1 MLASRWMCK
10 HAWLC
15 VSAPKVGWNKE
26 VMLQSCVM
34 QCIHCKWLINF
45 GVCFIPC
52 FVYFV
57 SCFGLCLSDDDILD
71 SEYELSLRL
80 HIMEWWLFIYLFI
93 LLVCLLTFV
102 LWGGLFVSFVI
113 CHVHCACFFFVLFFE
128 FILQLLLNRFYL
140 VSFIQVVFHITCKAG
155 FILSLCLSFSLSV
168 LHLPVSPQFVYSSVL
183 LLFDHFCLIK

>member
-1 MLASRWMCK
+1 MNC
-10 HAWLC
+10 
-15 VSAPKVGWNKE
+15 
-26 VMLQSCVM
+26 
-34 QCIHCKWLINF
+34 
-45 GVCFIPC
+45 PC
-52 FVYFV
+52 DY
-57 SCFGLCLSDDDILD
+57 
-71 SEYELSLRL
+71 
-80 HIMEWWLFIYLFI
+80 MEWWLFIYLFI

-102 LWGGLFVSFVI
+102 LWGGLF
-113 CHVHCACFFFVLFFE
+113 FFVCHMPCALCMLFLFCFFE